1 MLRSM
6 FVAALSSSWIVKA
19 SDDAESY
26 ADRAEAFSD
35 EILAEAESMPERMEM
50 GWKDSVMAHWDMMA
64 SWQKIVAIVVI
75 ASLVLWLVCK
85 LMKPGKGC
93 CKGE

>member
-1 MLRSM
+1 MLRSI
-6 FVAALSSSWIVKA
+6 FVGALSSSWIVKA
-19 SDDAESY
+19 SEDGESY

-50 GWKDSVMAHWDMMA
+50 GWRDMVMAHWDVMA
-64 SWQKIVAIVVI
+64 SWQKIFAIVVV
-75 ASLVLWLVCK
+75 ASFVLWLVCK
-85 LMKPGKGC
+85 IMKSGKGC